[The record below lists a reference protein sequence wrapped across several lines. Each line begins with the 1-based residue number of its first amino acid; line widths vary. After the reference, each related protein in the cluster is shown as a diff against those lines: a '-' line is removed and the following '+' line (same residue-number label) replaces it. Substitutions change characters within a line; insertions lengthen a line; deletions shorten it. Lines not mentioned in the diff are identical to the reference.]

1 MEILYDVIIIGGGPS
16 GYSSALYS
24 ARAGLSVLVL
34 EKFYA
39 GGQMATTNNIENY
52 PGFDEGVDGFEL
64 AKKMKAQAEK
74 FGAKTELKEVV
85 SVELDSEVKVIKTLN
100 GEFKAKNVIIST
112 GANPRELTL
121 SSNKAFSGKNVHY
134 CATCDGF
141 FYKNKTVIIVGGGN
155 TAVMD
160 AIYLSKIAKKVYLV
174 HRKDS
179 LRATKIYRE
188 ELNSLTNVTVCYNSV
203 IYEIIEDTAL
213 KGAVLENVKTKEKS
227 KILADGIFVA
237 IGRIPATEFLNG
249 ATNLDENGYILAGE
263 DCKTNINGVYA
274 VGDVRSKKLRQVVT
288 AVADGAN
295 AVESIISL

>member
-1 MEILYDVIIIGGGPS
+1 MENLYDVIIIGGGPS

-52 PGFDEGVDGFEL
+52 PGFDNGVDGFEL
-64 AKKMKAQAEK
+64 AEKMKAQAEK

-85 SVELDSEVKVIKTLN
+85 SASLEGEVKVMKTLN
-100 GEFKAKNVIIST
+100 DEFKAKNVIIST
-112 GANPRELTL
+112 GANPRELTV
-121 SSNKAFSGKNVHY
+121 SSNKAFSNKNVHY

-141 FYKNKTVIIVGGGN
+141 FYKNKTVIIVGGGD

-160 AIYLSKIAKKVYLV
+160 AIYLSKIATKVYLV
-174 HRKDS
+174 HRRNE
-179 LRATKIYRE
+179 LRATKVYHE
-188 ELNSLTNVTVCYNSV
+188 ELNKLTNVSVCYDSV
-203 IYEIIEDTAL
+203 IYEILEDSTF
-213 KGAVLENVKTKEKS
+213 KGVVLENVKSKEKTE
-227 KILADGIFVA
+227 ILADGIFVA
-237 IGRIPATEFLNG
+237 IGRIPATKFLNG
-249 ATNLDENGYILAGE
+249 AVKLDDNGYILAGE

-274 VGDVRSKKLRQVVT
+274 AGDVRSKKLRQVVT